1 MDLEQRI
8 AALEKHVEELN
19 TQNNFRHLLL
29 GLAAL
34 VAMFVGVVLP
44 R

>member
-1 MDLEQRI
+1 MNLEERI
-8 AALEKHVEELN
+8 AALEKHVEELSA
-19 TQNNFRHLLL
+19 QNNFRHLLL

-34 VAMFVGVVLP
+34 AALLVGVLLP

>member
-8 AALEKHVEELN
+8 AALETHVEELSR
-19 TQNNFRHLLL
+19 QNNFRHLLL

-34 VAMFVGVVLP
+34 VALLVGVLLP
-44 R
+44 T

>member
-8 AALEKHVEELN
+8 AALEEHVEELSR
-19 TQNNFRHLLL
+19 QNNFRHLLL
-29 GLAAL
+29 ALAAL
-34 VAMFVGVVLP
+34 VALFAGAVLP